1 MVSYAFRAG
10 VGGDIERSSPLAKPL
25 PYHSL
30 TPAAEQAREAVRRF
44 AHDRA
49 IRRAVASLVTDHG
62 APAVVPYLV
71 PEMRT
76 TKKGKRKPTGALIPA
91 PRPGAAELMAKR
103 ARARG
108 FTVNVFETPGRV
120 RTVVEG
126 FKDPHA
132 FRCTWLR
139 GSAESGT
146 WHERQWRYALVNDA
160 RPVGVD
166 KTARVGL
173 KGKRGAGLDS
183 THLAIVAS
191 PVGVSV
197 GVTEV
202 AKRVST
208 A

>member
-30 TPAAEQAREAVRRF
+30 TPAAEQAREAVRHF
-44 AHDRA
+44 AHDRG

-62 APAVVPYLV
+62 NPPKPARY
-71 PEMRT
+71 
-76 TKKGKRKPTGALIPA
+76 KG
-91 PRPGAAELMAKR
+91 PRPANAEKLAAA

-108 FTVNVFETPGRV
+108 FKVNVFETRV

-146 WHERQWRYALVNDA
+146 WHERQWRYALVNDP

-166 KTARVGL
+166 KVAKVGL
-173 KGKRGAGLDS
+173 KGKRGAGLES

-191 PVGVSV
+191 PVGVVV
-197 GVTEV
+197 GVSEV
-202 AKRVST
+202 SKRVST